1 MPFSETC
8 KASTIIS
15 KIKPSY
21 TMDITH
27 AAAYNIKERPINKGY
42 NLGRKYWNQETK
54 KWYAQTIPPRKIIF
68 LAIMY
73 VNKK

>member
-1 MPFSETC
+1 
-8 KASTIIS
+8 
-15 KIKPSY
+15 
-21 TMDITH
+21 MDITH
-27 AAAYNIKERPINKGY
+27 AAAYNIKERPINKAY